1 MMKISKESL
10 LYKDVK
16 IGFSVLGFD
25 TFLKVFNDE
34 KQNEKIKNHLISTV
48 WRIYLYIS
56 DNNESIKE
64 YRIRNKDI
72 KDNHV
77 ETMLFSICKELGY
90 IL

>member
-1 MMKISKESL
+1 MKISKESL
-10 LYKDVK
+10 LYREVK
-16 IGFSVLGFD
+16 SGFGVLGFD

-34 KQNEKIKNHLISTV
+34 KQNEKVKNHLISTV
-48 WRIYLYIS
+48 WRIYWYIS

-77 ETMLFSICKELGY
+77 ETMLISICKELGY